1 MLLMNSRDKAQQLTK
16 TITKSLYDLLEV
28 LGDIDEDNPENADN
42 ELTIT
47 DDDGGT
53 IILAYKPQIKQL
65 TITRDG
71 LKLVVDDA
79 KLRHVIRLVKK
90 KSA

>member
-1 MLLMNSRDKAQQLTK
+1 MNSSDEARELTK

-28 LGDIDEDNPENADN
+28 LGDIDEDNPINDDN
-42 ELTIT
+42 EWTIT

-53 IILAYKPQIKQL
+53 IILAYKPKTKHL

-71 LKLVVDDA
+71 LKLEVSNA
-79 KLRHVIRLVKK
+79 ELRHVIRLVMKK
-90 KSA
+90 PK

>member
-1 MLLMNSRDKAQQLTK
+1 MNSKDEARELTK
-16 TITKSLYDLLEV
+16 KISKDLHDLLEV
-28 LGDIDEDNPENADN
+28 LGDIDEDDPNNDN

-53 IILAYKPQIKQL
+53 ILLSYKPRDKQL

-71 LKLVVDDA
+71 LKLTVDNA
-79 KLRHVIRLVKK
+79 ELRHIIRVVLKK
-90 KSA
+90 KTD